1 MIGNDIIDLA
11 LAQKESNW
19 KRKGFLD
26 KIFTLQE
33 QLFINLS
40 ENQEIEVWNLWS
52 RKEAAYKI
60 YNRQTGIK
68 KYNPLQFECFN
79 LNLAIGT
86 VMFENQLFYTK
97 TDITSE
103 YIYTIAVADIENFD
117 IIYDLESTKIIKK
130 QNGIPFYINENQI
143 IKPVSKTNHG
153 RFERIISVTSMP
165 NEILV

>member
-1 MIGNDIIDLA
+1 MIGNDIVDLA
-11 LAQKESNW
+11 TAQKETNW

-33 QLFINLS
+33 QRFINLS

-60 YNRQTGIK
+60 YNRESGIR

-79 LNLAIGT
+79 LNLEIGT
-86 VMFENQLFYTK
+86 VVFENQLFYTK
-97 TDITSE
+97 TEITPE
-103 YIYTIAVADIENFD
+103 YIYTIAVVAIENFNT
-117 IIYDLESTKIIKK
+117 ISNLESTAIIKK
-130 QNGIPFYINENQI
+130 QNGIPFYVNENYM

-153 RFERIISVTSMP
+153 SFERIIT
-165 NEILV
+165 LT

>member
-1 MIGNDIIDLA
+1 
-11 LAQKESNW
+11 
-19 KRKGFLD
+19 
-26 KIFTLQE
+26 
-33 QLFINLS
+33 
-40 ENQEIEVWNLWS
+40 
-52 RKEAAYKI
+52 
-60 YNRQTGIK
+60 
-68 KYNPLQFECFN
+68 

-86 VMFENQLFYTK
+86 VVFENQLFYTK

-103 YIYTIAVADIENFD
+103 YIYTIAVADVENFD

>member
-1 MIGNDIIDLA
+1 MIGNDIVDLA

-60 YNRQTGIK
+60 YNRQSGIR
-68 KYNPLQFECFN
+68 KYNPQQFECFN

-86 VMFENQLFYTK
+86 VVFENQLFHTK

-103 YIYTIAVADIENFD
+103 YIYTIAVSDIENFD

-143 IKPVSKTNHG
+143 IKSVSKTNHG
-153 RFERIISVTSMP
+153 RFEKIIFVTSMP